1 MRVDKAEQAKQAL
14 EHTGKIEFDQSVSR
28 KLREFCKKYPLKSGK
43 CDQWSAEVYR
53 LLQKHNVDAQIVRI
67 ELTAE
72 SRMPWLVTK
81 DGRTVAHGR
90 VGHVFHEI
98 VVVGAIWADDN
109 EEYLVGGRIFNAITG
124 VDGMSVPEYI
134 ALYYEDLFFERE
146 ILQLKRMSDK

>member
-1 MRVDKAEQAKQAL
+1 MTVDKAEQAKQSL
-14 EHTGKIEFDQSVSR
+14 EHTGKIEFERRVSR
-28 KLREFCKKYPLKSGK
+28 KLRAICKRYPLESGK
-43 CDQWSAEVYR
+43 CDKWSAEVYD
-53 LLQKHNVDAQIVRI
+53 LLQKHNYDAQIVRI

-98 VVVGAIWADDN
+98 VVVDAKWAGDN
-109 EEYLVGGRIFNAITG
+109 EEYLVGGRVFNAITG
-124 VDGMSVPEYI
+124 ADGMSVPKYI

-146 ILQLKRMSDK
+146 ILRLKRVSGK

>member
-1 MRVDKAEQAKQAL
+1 MGVDKTEQVKQRL
-14 EHTGKIEFDQSVSR
+14 EHARKIEFERRVSR
-28 KLREFCKKYPLKSGK
+28 KLSAICKKYPLKSGQ
-43 CDQWSAEVYR
+43 CDKWSADVYR
-53 LLQKHNVDAQIVRI
+53 LLQKHHYDAQIVRI

-98 VVVGAIWADDN
+98 VVVGAKWAGDN
-109 EEYLVGGRIFNAITG
+109 EEYLVGGRVFNAITG
-124 VDGMSVPEYI
+124 ADGMSVPEYI

-146 ILQLKRMSDK
+146 ILRLKRVSAK